1 MFTCV
6 NNFKLSNKIF
16 SYFCIAD
23 KKDSGK
29 NGRNNTKPASSFVP
43 KTDYYFKDSKNYLKD
58 KKEKERIDVSSYC
71 YFPSYVALFL
81 QIVFEIFLP

>member
-43 KTDYYFKDSKNYLKD
+43 KVDDYFKDSKNYLKD
-58 KKEKERIDVSSYC
+58 KKKRIYISSYC
-71 YFPSYVALFL
+71 CFPSYAALFL
-81 QIVFEIFLP
+81 